1 MFERLKLNFNLM
13 KYFIYFLII
22 AFSVSCSSTKSVR
35 FTQKKNDIFTN
46 ENLKTF
52 LASHKNPKVVLRV
65 PFVSRD
71 VTEQDDNSYLY
82 NAIENELLSNGFI
95 VRDRQLFNQIIA
107 NSENNVDYEVLKQ
120 KSDTDLIIELSQ
132 LKRDI
137 LYETN
142 KYYDQNGREKVESVI
157 KYEYFGALVEFKVII
172 VENNEY
178 AGTYRFNYTPCTDP
192 CVVSI
197 SQRDYEKMQ
206 KEKKKNKPV
215 GYEGVADNEMEI
227 FIRDATKKLVQQ
239 MRM

>member
-1 MFERLKLNFNLM
+1 
-13 KYFIYFLII
+13 
-22 AFSVSCSSTKSVR
+22 KS
-35 FTQKKNDIFTN
+35 
-46 ENLKTF
+46 
-52 LASHKNPKVVLRV
+52 PKVVLRV
-65 PFVSRD
+65 PLSSEN
-71 VTEQDDNSYLY
+71 VTEKDENNYLF
-82 NAIENELLSNGFI
+82 NAIENELLSRGFI
-95 VRDRQLFNQIIA
+95 VRDRQLFNQIIT
-107 NSENNVDYEVLKQ
+107 NNENNIDYEVLKQ

-178 AGTYRFNYTPCTDP
+178 AGNFRFNYTPSTDTF
-192 CVVSI
+192 VVTI